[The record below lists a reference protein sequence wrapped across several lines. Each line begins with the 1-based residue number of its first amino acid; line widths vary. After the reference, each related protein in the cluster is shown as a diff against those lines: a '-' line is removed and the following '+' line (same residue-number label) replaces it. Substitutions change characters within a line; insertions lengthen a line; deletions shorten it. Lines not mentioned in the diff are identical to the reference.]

1 VIFRLVL
8 LPAASGGKI
17 LKSILGGCEQRE
29 GECSPQRIGENDNVM
44 AASWR

>member
-1 VIFRLVL
+1 VIFRLDL

-29 GECSPQRIGENDNVM
+29 GERSPPQRIGESDDVM
-44 AASWR
+44 AAS